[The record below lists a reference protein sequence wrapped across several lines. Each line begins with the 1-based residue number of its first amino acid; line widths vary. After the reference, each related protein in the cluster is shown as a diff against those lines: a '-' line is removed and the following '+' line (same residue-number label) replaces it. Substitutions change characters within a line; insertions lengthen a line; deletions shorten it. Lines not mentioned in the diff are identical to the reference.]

1 MTLIA
6 VILQSNESHLIKMV
20 LALLTMGFT
29 GGSVGKESACNV
41 RNLGLITGLG
51 TPPGGGHGNPLQYS
65 CLENSN
71 GEESGGL
78 WSMGLQRVRHDWAT
92 KHTHLLLTTAI
103 SPEPPQKV
111 GDSPA
116 VADGSS

>member
-71 GEESGGL
+71 GERSLVGCGPWGCKESDTTGRL
-78 WSMGLQRVRHDWAT
+78 SI
-92 KHTHLLLTTAI
+92 HTYY
-103 SPEPPQKV
+103 
-111 GDSPA
+111 
-116 VADGSS
+116 